1 MRYLDTYKLIKIL
14 MLCLIVA
21 LTSCEQ
27 STNPVNDT
35 SIKLAP
41 ADGTEVEGQAATE
54 TATVWAYKTVGET
67 SSWLFNCDEN
77 GRGATINTSA
87 NTIELDLKDGE
98 TAVPTEYWS
107 NDKYTFYS
115 LWPYV
120 EGASATVGGDLTF
133 SFNALTQVDQLVSF
147 NNYKFDGNAARTDAV
162 DFTYDHALAKIY
174 IKLTKNNANNDDDVK
189 LRKVTLKGFYASGTC
204 TVSDKIEWSGTGDNK
219 EETTVVLFEA
229 TEGNALEMK
238 DDEAYTVGATTAV
251 DGGYLVIP
259 QTVDGTIQL
268 IVEYDF
274 YRTSTAEDGVTP
286 EREPK
291 TISTYIPSNTIKTWK
306 PGLKHTYNCILKA
319 ESSKILFTTPDI
331 RPWGRQQ
338 VGGTIIIQ

>member
-1 MRYLDTYKLIKIL
+1 

-27 STNPVNDT
+27 STNPANDT

-41 ADGTEVEGQAATE
+41 ADGTEVEGQAATD
-54 TATVWAYKTVGET
+54 TATVWAYKTAGET
-67 SSWLFNCDEN
+67 SSWLFNCGTG
-77 GRGATINTSA
+77 GRGATINTSNTSA
-87 NTIELDLKDGE
+87 NTIELDLKDDE

-107 NDKYTFYS
+107 NDKYTFFS
-115 LWPYV
+115 LWPHV
-120 EGASATVGGDLTF
+120 KGASATLGGNLTF
-133 SFNALTQVDQLVSF
+133 DFNALTNQVDQLVSF
-147 NNYKFDGNAARTDAV
+147 NNYNFDGNAARTDAV
-162 DFTYDHALAKIY
+162 YFTYDHALAKIY

-219 EETTVVLFEA
+219 KETTVVLFEA

-238 DDEAYTVGATTAV
+238 DDEAYTVGATNDT

-274 YRTSTAEDGVTP
+274 YRTSTAEEGVTP

-319 ESSKILFTTPDI
+319 ESSKILFTTPEI
-331 RPWGRQQ
+331 KPWGRQQ